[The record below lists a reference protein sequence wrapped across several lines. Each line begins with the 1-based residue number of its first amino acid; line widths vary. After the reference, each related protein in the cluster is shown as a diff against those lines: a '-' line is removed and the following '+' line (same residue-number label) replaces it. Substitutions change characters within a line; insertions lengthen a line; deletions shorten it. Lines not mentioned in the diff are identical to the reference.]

1 MKRFIQE
8 LIARFN
14 DWRRLKQFEREFYQA
29 FPQHDDRET
38 LVMYTFALGIIFA
51 LIVVSIF
58 KSL

>member
-14 DWRRLKQFEREFYQA
+14 DWRRLKQFEREFYEA
-29 FPQHDDRET
+29 FPQYNDQQT
-38 LVMYTFALGIIFA
+38 LVMFAVALGVIVG
-51 LIVVSIF
+51 LIVVSII